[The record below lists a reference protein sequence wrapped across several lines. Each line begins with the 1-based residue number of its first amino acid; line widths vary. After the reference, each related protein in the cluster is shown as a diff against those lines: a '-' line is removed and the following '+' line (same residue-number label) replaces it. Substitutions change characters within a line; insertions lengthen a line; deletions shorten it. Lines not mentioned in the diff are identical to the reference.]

1 MNSSNETQAKKAA
14 QEFRTA
20 HGLGVQPLGD
30 LVGIVERFTGYD
42 VAVVEAEADEHGLT
56 MFDPAR
62 EHILIGVARTRH
74 PMRQR
79 STLAHELGHVIFED
93 YLDGLQGAPAEGE
106 PSRPAEEIRADAFAR
121 HLLIPQEGLKAWL
134 GAEEPV
140 SEVTLSRVVQ
150 RYLVSPAIAAIAL
163 RDTGYINSD
172 LTENWQ
178 QISTGA
184 LATKYG
190 WRDYYH
196 GLQEESDRIRAP
208 QKLLARATRGYIEGV
223 VSAQT
228 IATLRGIPEADV
240 LAEFAEAGI
249 APNPQPDDEFEIQAP
264 RSVAGDAFRRR
275 DPRAR
280 RGG

>member
-1 MNSSNETQAKKAA
+1 MTGSNEAQAKKAA

-42 VAVVEAEADEHGLT
+42 VAVVDAEADEHGLT
-56 MFDPAR
+56 MFDPVR

-79 STLAHELGHVIFED
+79 STLAHELGHVIFKD
-93 YLDGLQGAPAEGE
+93 YLEDPQSRASNWG
-106 PSRPAEEIRADAFAR
+106 SRRPAEEIRADAFAR
-121 HLLIPQEGLKAWL
+121 HLLVPQEGLKAWL
-134 GAEEPV
+134 GVEGPV
-140 SEVTLSRVVQ
+140 SQVTLSRVVQ

-172 LTENWQ
+172 LTEKWQ
-178 QISTGA
+178 EISTGA

-190 WRDYYH
+190 WRDYYL
-196 GLQEESDRIRAP
+196 GLQEEADRIRAP

-223 VSAQT
+223 VSAQA
-228 IATLRGIPEADV
+228 IATLRGIPEAEL

-249 APNPQPDDEFEIQAP
+249 APKPQPEDEFEIQHLP
-264 RSVAGDAFRRR
+264 PVNVDLSGLE
-275 DPRAR
+275 
-280 RGG
+280 

>member
-1 MNSSNETQAKKAA
+1 MTSSNETQAKKAA

-30 LVGIVERFTGYD
+30 LVGLVERFTGYD
-42 VAVVEAEADEHGLT
+42 VAVVDADADEHGLT
-56 MFDPAR
+56 MFDPVR

-93 YLDGLQGAPAEGE
+93 FRENLQGSPVGGG
-106 PSRPAEEIRADAFAR
+106 PRRPAEEIRADAFAR

-134 GAEEPV
+134 EAEEPV

-208 QKLLARATRGYIEGV
+208 QKLLARATKGYIEGV

-228 IATLRGIPEADV
+228 IATLRGIPEADL

-249 APNPQPDDEFEIQAP
+249 APKPQPDDEFEIQHLP
-264 RSVAGDAFRRR
+264 PVNVDLSGLE
-275 DPRAR
+275 
-280 RGG
+280 

>member
-1 MNSSNETQAKKAA
+1 MTGSNEVQAKKAA

-42 VAVVEAEADEHGLT
+42 VAVVDAEADEHGLT
-56 MFDPAR
+56 MFDPVRA
-62 EHILIGVARTRH
+62 HILIGVARTRH

-79 STLAHELGHVIFED
+79 STLAHELGHVIFKD
-93 YLDGLQGAPAEGE
+93 YLDGLQGAPGEGE
-106 PSRPAEEIRADAFAR
+106 SSRPAEEIRADAFAR

-134 GAEEPV
+134 GTEEPA

-172 LTENWQ
+172 LTKKWQ
-178 QISTGA
+178 QISTGT

-190 WRDYYH
+190 WRDYYL
-196 GLQEESDRIRAP
+196 GLQEEADRVRAP

-223 VSAQT
+223 VSAQA
-228 IATLRGIPEADV
+228 IATLRGIPEAEL

-249 APNPQPDDEFEIQAP
+249 APKPQPEDEFEIQRLP
-264 RSVAGDAFRRR
+264 PVNVDLSDLE
-275 DPRAR
+275 
-280 RGG
+280 